1 MNPLVILL
9 SSFCYIGL
17 IFYVGW
23 RVNQNLKFKK
33 QNLYG
38 RIIYTLSIGVYCS
51 AWTYYG
57 AVGMA
62 YRSGLEYLA
71 VYSGPAIATGFWWI
85 ILRKII
91 RITKVFK
98 ITNLA
103 DFYSTR
109 YGKNFYIGIAVAL
122 ICFVGISP
130 YIALQIKAIA
140 SSTTL
145 ISSSANEAN
154 EIGIAFFYVI
164 ICGFFL
170 FFLTFKKDESN
181 NLNQG
186 LMAAIAAESVIKIVL
201 LLLTCIYII
210 YCFIQ
215 ANENYINLNSLFVST
230 HSKSS
235 SKYSEWFT
243 VNFLSFLAIFFL
255 PRQFHTMVIENENEH
270 HIKHA
275 IIYFSLYLMLCSILI
290 TPVANTLHYFIQNNW
305 NPDYYILQFSIFRSN
320 YVMALITYIG
330 GISAATSMIIISSFS
345 LSIMI
350 SHNVIFPFLIK
361 IKNKFKFESID
372 LGKLP
377 ELSKYISIA
386 LVLSSSY
393 LFFAG
398 PAFHANLSSIGL
410 LSFAAVA
417 QLAPAGIGA
426 IFWKEGN
433 FFGAIS
439 GMIAGFLLWLLTLA
453 IPFVISN
460 SIVEHDFGLIV
471 LSNYINY
478 SLKNFIG
485 MSEMGLLSY
494 GVMLSLSIN
503 TLLYII
509 VSLYTPTNSSEK
521 NQAEVF
527 VDIFQY
533 SRVYES
539 AIAWKGKASAP
550 DLINLLVSF
559 IGEKRTNELLDEYS
573 SKYGTSWK
581 SASEAEPKFVNF
593 IENSLSNVIG
603 NASARL
609 LINSIVDE
617 DEIKHREVVEL
628 LYKAQQ
634 LLRDHRELRETYNKL
649 NEAKIELEKAN
660 SKLKEQDILKD
671 EFLSTVAHE
680 LRTPITSIRALCE
693 IIASEPNMEE
703 SQRAVFLQIIID
715 ESIRISKI
723 IDSVLDLEKYEAGN
737 QILNAS
743 LVELKEL
750 IHYAINQFVITSS
763 VKFEVLCSES
773 LKPVILDR
781 DKITQLLINLISNS
795 IKHNSVSD
803 LVITITASITN
814 DLLVLIVQDNGCGID
829 ETDLP
834 YIFDK
839 FYQSMNKKYIKS
851 NSSGLGL
858 AICKKIVTLHG
869 GTIEATNHSK
879 GGAVFRICLPV
890 SFD

>member
-1 MNPLVILL
+1 
-9 SSFCYIGL
+9 
-17 IFYVGW
+17 
-23 RVNQNLKFKK
+23 
-33 QNLYG
+33 
-38 RIIYTLSIGVYCS
+38 
-51 AWTYYG
+51 
-57 AVGMA
+57 
-62 YRSGLEYLA
+62 
-71 VYSGPAIATGFWWI
+71 
-85 ILRKII
+85 
-91 RITKVFK
+91 
-98 ITNLA
+98 
-103 DFYSTR
+103 
-109 YGKNFYIGIAVAL
+109 
-122 ICFVGISP
+122 
-130 YIALQIKAIA
+130 
-140 SSTTL
+140 
-145 ISSSANEAN
+145 
-154 EIGIAFFYVI
+154 
-164 ICGFFL
+164 
-170 FFLTFKKDESN
+170 
-181 NLNQG
+181 
-186 LMAAIAAESVIKIVL
+186 
-201 LLLTCIYII
+201 
-210 YCFIQ
+210 
-215 ANENYINLNSLFVST
+215 
-230 HSKSS
+230 
-235 SKYSEWFT
+235 
-243 VNFLSFLAIFFL
+243 
-255 PRQFHTMVIENENEH
+255 
-270 HIKHA
+270 
-275 IIYFSLYLMLCSILI
+275 MLCSILI
-290 TPVANTLHYFIQNNW
+290 TPVANTLHYFNQKTW
-305 NPDYYILQFSIFRSN
+305 NPDYYILQFSVHRSN
-320 YVMALITYIG
+320 YAMALITYIG

-361 IKNKFKFESID
+361 IKNKFKFESIE

-410 LSFAAVA
+410 LSFSAVA

-439 GMIAGFLLWLLTLA
+439 GMIAGFLLWLLTLV

-671 EFLSTVAHE
+671 EFLSTVTHE